1 MSGKFKNQDHTF
13 VICAYGDSEF
23 LKECIESLKNQTLES
38 NVILYTSTPSPMISD
53 ICNENKIPVYTGI
66 GGSIGKDW
74 NNALSFV
81 ETKYATIAHQD
92 DVYLP
97 TYAEE
102 IMGLFEKNKDGL
114 ISFSNYREW
123 KDGNLISLN
132 TNLKIKN
139 LMLATMNIFKG
150 SNFWRRRVM
159 SVGNPICCPAVTYN
173 LHAIKDFSF
182 DEDMKVSLDWLAW
195 YDISGFKGKF
205 LYTKQE
211 LMWHRIHDESE
222 TTNMIS
228 DNTRTKE
235 DIIMFN
241 KFWPKPIAN
250 FIMKFYVK
258 SQDTNS

>member
-1 MSGKFKNQDHTF
+1 MNKEHTF
-13 VICAYGDSEF
+13 VICAYGESEY
-23 LKECIESLKNQTLES
+23 LEECIESLEMQTIKT
-38 NVILYTSTPSPMISD
+38 NVILYTSTPSDYIKE
-53 ICNENKIPVYTGI
+53 ICDLKKIPMYTGI

-81 ETKYATIAHQD
+81 NTKYATIAHQD
-92 DVYLP
+92 DIYLP
-97 TYAEE
+97 TYAEK
-102 IMGLFEKNKDGL
+102 ILNLLGSTEKGL
-114 ISFSNYREW
+114 IAYSSYREW
-123 KDGNLISLN
+123 KDGDVIPLN

-139 LMLATMNIFKG
+139 LMLGTMNIFKT
-150 SNFWRRRVM
+150 SKFWRRRVM

-173 LHAIKDFSF
+173 LSELKNFSF

-195 YDISGFKGKF
+195 YDISGYSGSF
-205 LYTKQE
+205 LYSKEE

-241 KFWPKPIAN
+241 KFWPKPIAK

-258 SQDTNS
+258 SQDSNG

>member
-1 MSGKFKNQDHTF
+1 MKNNHTF
-13 VICAYGDSEF
+13 VVCAYGESEY
-23 LKECIESLKNQTLES
+23 LEACIESLRKQTVKSEI
-38 NVILYTSTPSPMISD
+38 ILYTSTPLESIKR
-53 ICNENKIPVYTGI
+53 ICKNYNIEMYTGK

-81 ETKYATIAHQD
+81 TTKYGTIAHQD
-92 DVYLP
+92 DIYLP
-97 TYAEE
+97 KYTEE
-102 IMGLFEKNKDGL
+102 VMKLFEENNNGL
-114 ISFSNYREW
+114 IAYSNYREW
-123 KDGNLISLN
+123 KDGEVIPLN

-139 LMLATMNIFKG
+139 LMLRTMNFFKQ

-173 LHAIKDFSF
+173 LESLKGFLF
-182 DEDMKVSLDWLAW
+182 NEEMKVSLDWLAW
-195 YDISGFKGKF
+195 YDISGYKGKF
-205 LYTKQE
+205 LYSKKE
-211 LMWHRIHDESE
+211 LMLHRIHDESE

-250 FIMKFYVK
+250 LIMKFYAK